1 MRTEFSAAQLADPG
15 LKEAN
20 DILRKCVHCGFCN
33 ATCPTFMLLGD
44 ELDGPRGRIYL
55 LKNLLEHD
63 ARPSPQT
70 VKHIDRCLSCL
81 SCMTTCPSGVN
92 YMRLVDAGRAYIE
105 KKHLR
110 PLGERLFRWFLVRVL
125 PYPARF
131 RAVLALSGLLS
142 PFRALLP
149 GRLRNALALRAGA
162 RRTAPQARPR
172 RTLQRPPVAGRDAE
186 KTVGVIAGCAQQ
198 VIGRDINA
206 ATIRLLERQ
215 GCPTRLLRRPGC
227 CGAIEHHL
235 GQTALAERRFRQN
248 IRDWLKQVD
257 RHGLK
262 ALLVNASGCGT
273 MLKEYRHLLRQDPAL
288 AAAAGRVSALS
299 QDVSEFLSGPLA
311 GPLRGMDK
319 ASTKGVRVA
328 YQSPCSMQHGQKVDA
343 QPMALLKQAGFDPL
357 ELPEKFMCCGSAG
370 TYNLLQPELAKALGE
385 RKAACIAQTG
395 AELVASGNLGCMTH
409 LRQFTDIPILHTVE
423 LLDWA
428 SGGPKPF

>member
-1 MRTEFSAAQLADPG
+1 MRTEFSAAQLAEPG
-15 LKEAN
+15 LREAN

-63 ARPSPQT
+63 AQPSPQT
-70 VKHIDRCLSCL
+70 VTHLDRCLSCL

-105 KKHLR
+105 KKHQR
-110 PLGERLFRWFLVRVL
+110 PLGERLFRWFLARVL

-131 RAVLALSGLLS
+131 RAVLALAGLLS
-142 PFRALLP
+142 PFRGLLP
-149 GRLRNALALRAGA
+149 GRLRNALALRAGT
-162 RRTAPQARPR
+162 RRAAPQARPR
-172 RTLQRPPVAGRDAE
+172 RALQGPPAAGRDAE
-186 KTVGVIAGCAQQ
+186 KAVGVIAGCAQQ

-248 IRDWLKQVD
+248 IRDWLQQVD

-273 MLKEYRHLLRQDPAL
+273 MLKEYGHLLRQDPGL
-288 AAAAGRVSALS
+288 AAAASRVSALT
-299 QDVSEFLSGPLA
+299 QDVAEFLSGPLT
-311 GPLRGMDK
+311 GPLRGLDK
-319 ASTKGVRVA
+319 ASTQGLRVA

-343 QPMALLKQAGFDPL
+343 QPMALLKQAGFDPR

>member
-33 ATCPTFMLLGD
+33 ATCPTFALLGD

-55 LKNLLEHD
+55 LKNLLEQD

-105 KKHLR
+105 KKHQR
-110 PLGERLFRWFLVRVL
+110 PLGERLFRQFLARVL

-131 RAVLALSGLLS
+131 RAVLALAGLLS

-162 RRTAPQARPR
+162 RRAAPQARPR
-172 RTLQRPPVAGRDAE
+172 RALPRPPAAERNAE
-186 KTVGVIAGCAQQ
+186 KAVGLIAGCAQQ

-215 GCPTRLLRRPGC
+215 GCPTRLLKRPGC

-248 IRDWLKQVD
+248 IRGWLKQVD

-273 MLKEYRHLLRQDPAL
+273 MLKEYGHLLRQDPAL
-288 AAAAGRVSALS
+288 AAAANRVSALS
-299 QDVSEFLSGPLA
+299 QDVAEFLSGPLV
-311 GPLRGMDK
+311 GPLRGLDN
-319 ASTKGVRVA
+319 AATKGLRVA

-343 QPMALLKQAGFDPL
+343 QPMALLKQAGFDPC
-357 ELPEKFMCCGSAG
+357 ELSEKFMCCGSAG

-409 LRQFTDIPILHTVE
+409 LRQFTDIPILHTAS

>member
-55 LKNLLEHD
+55 LKNLLEQD

-110 PLGERLFRWFLVRVL
+110 PLGERLFRWFLARVL

-162 RRTAPQARPR
+162 RRAAPQAPPR
-172 RTLQRPPVAGRDAE
+172 RTLQGPPAAGRDAE
-186 KTVGVIAGCAQQ
+186 KAVGVIAGCAQQ

-311 GPLRGMDK
+311 RPLRGMDK

-343 QPMALLKQAGFDPL
+343 QPMALLKQAGFDL
-357 ELPEKFMCCGSAG
+357 CELPEKFMCCGSAG

>member
-15 LKEAN
+15 LREAN

-63 ARPSPQT
+63 AQPSPQT
-70 VKHIDRCLSCL
+70 VTHLDRCLSCL

-105 KKHLR
+105 KKHRR
-110 PLGERLFRWFLVRVL
+110 PLGEQLFRWFLARVL

-162 RRTAPQARPR
+162 RRAAPQTRPR
-172 RTLQRPPVAGRDAE
+172 RASQGPPAAGRDAE
-186 KTVGVIAGCAQQ
+186 KAVGVIAGCAQQ

-248 IRDWLKQVD
+248 IRDWLQQVD

-273 MLKEYRHLLRQDPAL
+273 MLKEYGHLLRQDPAL
-288 AAAAGRVSALS
+288 AAAASRVSALS

-311 GPLRGMDK
+311 GPLRGLDK
-319 ASTKGVRVA
+319 ASTKGIRVA

-343 QPMALLKQAGFDPL
+343 QPMALLKQAGFDPR
-357 ELPEKFMCCGSAG
+357 ELPEKFVCCGSAG

>member
-15 LKEAN
+15 LQEAN

-63 ARPSPQT
+63 AQPSPQT
-70 VKHIDRCLSCL
+70 VTHLDRCLSCL

-105 KKHLR
+105 KKHQR
-110 PLGERLFRWFLVRVL
+110 PLGERLFRWFLARVL

-149 GRLRNALALRAGA
+149 GRLRNALALRAGT
-162 RRTAPQARPR
+162 RRAAPQTRPR
-172 RTLQRPPVAGRDAE
+172 RALQGPPAAGRDAE
-186 KTVGVIAGCAQQ
+186 KAVGVIAGCAQQ

-273 MLKEYRHLLRQDPAL
+273 MLKEYGHLLRQDPGL
-288 AAAAGRVSALS
+288 AAAASRVSALS

-311 GPLRGMDK
+311 GPLRGLDK
-319 ASTKGVRVA
+319 ASTKGLRVA

-343 QPMALLKQAGFDPL
+343 QPMALLKQAGFDPR

>member
-55 LKNLLEHD
+55 LKNLLEQD

-110 PLGERLFRWFLVRVL
+110 PLGERLFRWFLARVL

-162 RRTAPQARPR
+162 RRAAPQARPR
-172 RTLQRPPVAGRDAE
+172 RPLQRPPAAGRDAE
-186 KTVGVIAGCAQQ
+186 KAVGVIAGCAQQ

-215 GCPTRLLRRPGC
+215 GCPARLLRRPGC

-235 GQTALAERRFRQN
+235 GQTDLAERRFRQN

-311 GPLRGMDK
+311 STLRGVDK
-319 ASTKGVRVA
+319 APTKGVKVA
-328 YQSPCSMQHGQKVDA
+328 YQSPCSMQHGQKVDT
-343 QPMALLKQAGFDPL
+343 QPMALLKQAGFYPL

>member
-15 LKEAN
+15 LREAN

-63 ARPSPQT
+63 AQPSPQT
-70 VKHIDRCLSCL
+70 VTHLDRCLSCL

-105 KKHLR
+105 KKHRR
-110 PLGERLFRWFLVRVL
+110 PLGERLFRWFLARVL

-131 RAVLALSGLLS
+131 RAVLALAGLLS

-162 RRTAPQARPR
+162 RRTAPQTRPR
-172 RTLQRPPVAGRDAE
+172 RALQGSPAAGRDAE
-186 KTVGVIAGCAQQ
+186 KAVGVIAGCAQQ

-257 RHGLK
+257 RHSLK

-273 MLKEYRHLLRQDPAL
+273 MLKEYGHLLRQDPAL
-288 AAAAGRVSALS
+288 AAAASRVSALS
-299 QDVSEFLSGPLA
+299 QDVAEFLSGPLA
-311 GPLRGMDK
+311 GPLRGLDK
-319 ASTKGVRVA
+319 ASTQGLRVA

-343 QPMALLKQAGFDPL
+343 QPMALLKQAGFDPR

>member
-20 DILRKCVHCGFCN
+20 DIFRKCVHCGFCN

-105 KKHLR
+105 KKHRR

-125 PYPARF
+125 PYPGRF
-131 RAVLALSGLLS
+131 RVVLALSGLLS

-149 GRLRNALALRAGA
+149 GRLRNALALRTGA
-162 RRTAPQARPR
+162 RRAAPQARPR
-172 RTLQRPPVAGRDAE
+172 RTLQRPPAAGRDAE

-215 GCPTRLLRRPGC
+215 GCPTRLLKRPGC

-248 IRDWLKQVD
+248 TRDWLKQVD

-299 QDVSEFLSGPLA
+299 QDVSEFLSSPLA
-311 GPLRGMDK
+311 RPLRGMDK
-319 ASTKGVRVA
+319 ASTKGVKVA

-343 QPMALLKQAGFDPL
+343 QPMALLKQAGFDL
-357 ELPEKFMCCGSAG
+357 RELPEKFMCCGSAG